1 MERYAVKYLLDTA
14 PWINGVTLP
23 QALPPRIRRLLDND
37 EMKGLC
43 SVSLFETTILHR
55 LGRLKFEGTL
65 EHFFA
70 AGLSEDLQVLELTP
84 PIAARTNGP
93 PEDFEGD
100 PSRS

>member
-1 MERYAVKYLLDTA
+1 
-14 PWINGVTLP
+14 
-23 QALPPRIRRLLDND
+23 
-37 EMKGLC
+37 MK
-43 SVSLFETTILHR
+43 STILHR
-55 LGRLKFEGTL
+55 PGRLKFEGTL